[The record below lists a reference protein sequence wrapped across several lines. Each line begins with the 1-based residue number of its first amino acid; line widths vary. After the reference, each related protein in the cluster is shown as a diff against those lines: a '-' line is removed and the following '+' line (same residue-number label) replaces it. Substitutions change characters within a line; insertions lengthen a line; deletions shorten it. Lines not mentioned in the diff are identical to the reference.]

1 MHIVRKTIPNFWPIA
16 KTGTKY
22 MAVASHSINDAIP
35 IIIIMRDIL
44 KYVKTMKEM
53 KKIIHEKKVLVNGRI
68 ATETNYPVT
77 LFDTLAIPSIK
88 KFYRAVL
95 VGKKMNFVEIK
106 ESEISTRI
114 CKIINKRVLPGK
126 KIQINFDNGRNIISS
141 EKVKTGDFATIDLV
155 NNKIKKI
162 IALEKGAEIMI
173 VKGKHMGKTGSV
185 KEIVKQGDEVI
196 AKIKTKEGE
205 ISTNVTNLFAIE

>member
-16 KTGTKY
+16 RTGTKY
-22 MAVASHSINDAIP
+22 MAVASHSVNDAIP

-88 KFYRAVL
+88 KFYRAIL

-106 ESEISTRI
+106 ETEINTRI

-126 KIQINFDNGRNIISS
+126 KIQINFDNGRNIISN
-141 EKVKTGDFATIDLV
+141 EKVKTGDFAVIDLV
-155 NNKIKKI
+155 NNKIKKM
-162 IALEKGAEIMI
+162 IAMEKGAEIMI
-173 VKGKHMGKTGSV
+173 VKGKHMGKTGAV

>member
-16 KTGTKY
+16 RTGTKY
-22 MAVASHSINDAIP
+22 MAVASHNINDAIP

-53 KKIIHEKKVLVNGRI
+53 KRIIHEKKVLVNGRI

-88 KFYRAVL
+88 KFYRAML
-95 VGKKMNFVEIK
+95 IGKKMSFVEIK
-106 ESEISTRI
+106 ESEINTRI

-126 KIQINFDNGRNIISS
+126 KIQINFDNGRNIISN
-141 EKVKTGDFATIDLV
+141 EKVKTGDFAILDLV

-173 VKGKHMGKTGSV
+173 VKGKHIGKIGNV

-196 AKIKTKEGE
+196 AKIKSDMGE

>member
-106 ESEISTRI
+106 ESEINTRI